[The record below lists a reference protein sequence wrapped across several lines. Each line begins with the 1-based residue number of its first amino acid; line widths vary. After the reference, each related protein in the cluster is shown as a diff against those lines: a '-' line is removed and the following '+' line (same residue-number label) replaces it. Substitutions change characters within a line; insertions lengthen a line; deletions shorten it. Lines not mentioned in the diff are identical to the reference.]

1 MTCKTQDCTR
11 APERGRSRCRTCRRT
26 ARTTSGTR
34 TLVRESV
41 WETAN
46 GKTLTAK
53 RYKYDNKASAE
64 SFALR
69 QAQPVNVTVDFG
81 SAVWNVRDDVQVA
94 LILPDPQIG
103 YRHIQGGTEAF
114 HCEQA
119 LDLAV
124 RLAADL
130 RPDHIVHLGDFL
142 DLAPFS
148 RFAQE
153 PGFANTTQLGIDRGH
168 RFLSELAAVAE
179 DARQYV
185 LEGNHDA
192 RIIKTLSKL
201 VPEAALLRAPGAA
214 WPALSVPNLLGL
226 EPLGVEYV
234 ESYPAGELWLS
245 ERLRLV
251 HGVKVNSSGST
262 AALVAR
268 EAPAS
273 TFFGHVHRQE
283 LHYRTRPTGRTSET
297 VFACSPGT
305 LARID
310 GAVPSFHSAVSQR
323 TGRSLP
329 VVEDWQQGLAVA
341 SWTGDEEPVVELV
354 RISNGRAVYRG
365 REYVG

>member
-1 MTCKTQDCTR
+1 MTCKTDDCTR
-11 APERGRSRCRTCRRT
+11 LPEKGRSRCRTCRRK
-26 ARTTSGTR
+26 ASGTR
-34 TLVRESV
+34 ILVRESV

-53 RYKYDNKASAE
+53 RYKYDNKVSAE

-103 YRHIQGGTEAF
+103 YRHVQGGTEAF

-130 RPDHIVHLGDFL
+130 QPDHIVHLGDFL

-168 RFLSELAAVAE
+168 RFLSELAAVTGAQ
-179 DARQYV
+179 QYV

-192 RIIKTLSKL
+192 RIVKTLSKL

-214 WPALSVPNLLGL
+214 WPALSVPSLLDL
-226 EPLGVEYV
+226 EGLGVEYI
-234 ESYPAGELWLS
+234 EAYPAGELWLS
-245 ERLRLV
+245 ERLRFI

-329 VVEDWQQGLAVA
+329 VVEDWTQGMAVA
-341 SWTGDEEPVVELV
+341 TWSGNEEPVVELI
-354 RISNGRAVYRG
+354 RIVNGEALYRG
-365 REYVG
+365 KRYVA